1 MRSMLV
7 LLAAMVAAAACGAET
22 GAGQSAPS
30 AAPATRAA
38 PLAAP
43 SNERLYLGDGSVL
56 KVVDGAS
63 GQLER
68 TMPAGSPSPD
78 WSLLYSVG
86 ASYANLRL
94 QVIDGASG
102 EVRRAMRVPDW
113 ASDVR
118 VAANGRWLA
127 LMLKPDPKAATSHFQ
142 VLDADFAQPPQDVEL
157 PGAWAFDGLSGD
169 GKRLY
174 LLQLR
179 AGGSYQVRL
188 YDLASRRLVPGA
200 IADKGTSSTVMSG
213 GAVNSLTSADGQM
226 QLTLYEKDS
235 GGHAFVHVLPIGV
248 ALPYA
253 YCVDLPAPGQYWA
266 LTAAPD
272 GQRFYAANLL
282 SGALVGLAVQGTDSV
297 QVRSGQL
304 GLAAGRPSLIA
315 DVQAKG
321 IAQRTAAAVS
331 GDGSTLFVG
340 AGDNVTRIDAGSL
353 RRGSS
358 IRLGGEQVLDLAA
371 GRSGWL
377 YGTTASGRLLRI
389 DPGTMQLVWWSPPNF
404 KGLSIQHVTAG

>member
-7 LLAAMVAAAACGAET
+7 LLAAMLAAVACGAET
-22 GAGQSAPS
+22 GAGQSTRS
-30 AAPATRAA
+30 AAPATRAV
-38 PLAAP
+38 PLATP
-43 SNERLYLGDGSVL
+43 SNERLYLGDGSTL
-56 KVVDGAS
+56 KVVDGAT

-86 ASYANLRL
+86 ASYANVRL
-94 QVIDGASG
+94 QVIDGAG
-102 EVRRAMRVPDW
+102 GDVRRAQRVPDW

-118 VAANGRWLA
+118 LAANGRWLA
-127 LMLKPDPKAATSHFQ
+127 LMSKPDPKATTSHYQ
-142 VLDADFAQPPQDVEL
+142 VLDADFAQPPLDVEL

-179 AGGSYQVRL
+179 AGGTYQVRP
-188 YDLASRRLVPGA
+188 YDLASHRLVPGA
-200 IADKGTSSTVMSG
+200 IADKGNSSTVMSG

-282 SGALVGLAVQGTDSV
+282 SGTLLGLTVQGTDSV

-304 GLAAGRPSLIA
+304 QLAAARRGLIT
-315 DVQAKG
+315 DVQAKE
-321 IAQRTAAAVS
+321 AVQRTAATVS

-340 AGDNVTRIDAGSL
+340 TGDSVTRIDAASL

-358 IRLGGEQVLDLAA
+358 LRLGGEQVLDLAA

-377 YGTTASGRLLRI
+377 YGITASGRLLRI
-389 DPGTMQLVWWSPPNF
+389 DPGTMQLAWWSPPNF
-404 KGLSIQHVTAG
+404 KGLSIKHVTA